1 MIKRYLK
8 ILLALTLF
16 FALSIQAQAAEE
28 NNYTDSE
35 NLYKEQFE
43 ASGADKL
50 AEYLDKNTR
59 EYLRDIGCEE
69 PDYNGILDFS
79 LKSVIDVLFK
89 MLRLNI
95 SSPLKGCLTACAA
108 VMAVS
113 VCSAFFPDD
122 EKTKGVLNLICGSFV
137 LISVFIPATDA
148 LRTGVSAMKLCAG
161 FEKMLIPVLAAVL
174 TVSGNP
180 IAALSYQGAAFAAA
194 QTVEAF
200 AQDFALP
207 LVMISGA
214 LGAVGSFLPT
224 LRLSAVSD
232 MLRKSVQTC
241 VGVVSGL
248 FTGFIAIKKVIGTS
262 ADGMAA
268 KGVKLVTSTFVPVI
282 GGALSEAYSSM
293 TAGLSLLR
301 STVGIYGIIA
311 VAAICLPSIISLAL
325 WVLAMRVSAMVSEL
339 LGNFQCAEILKNI
352 SFMFSM
358 LNVILIFSAA
368 VFVISSGTVA
378 AIKAGG

>member
-1 MIKRYLK
+1 MIERCLK

-16 FALSIQAQAAEE
+16 FSLSIQAQAAEE
-28 NNYTDSE
+28 NYYADSE

-79 LKSVIDVLFK
+79 LKSVVDVLLK
-89 MLRLNI
+89 MLRLNFL
-95 SSPLKGCLTACAA
+95 SPLKGCLTACAA

-180 IAALSYQGAAFAAA
+180 VTALSYQGAAFAAA

-214 LGAVGSFLPT
+214 LGAVGAFLPT

-248 FTGFIAIKKVIGTS
+248 FSGFIAIKKIIGVS

-268 KGVKLVTSTFVPVI
+268 KGLKLVTSTFVPVI

-311 VAAICLPSIISLAL
+311 VAAICLPSIINLAL
-325 WVLAMRVSAMVSEL
+325 WVLAMRASATVSEL
-339 LGNFQCAEILKNI
+339 LGNYQCAEILKNI

-368 VFVISSGTVA
+368 VFIISSGTVA

>member
-1 MIKRYLK
+1 MIERYLK
-8 ILLALTLF
+8 ILLAATLF
-16 FALSIQAQAAEE
+16 FSLSIQAQAAEE
-28 NNYTDSE
+28 NYYSDSE

-43 ASGADKL
+43 ASGSDKL

-79 LKSVIDVLFK
+79 LKSVVDVLLK
-89 MLRLNI
+89 MLRLNF

-180 IAALSYQGAAFAAA
+180 VTALSYQGAAFAAA

-214 LGAVGSFLPT
+214 LGAVGAFLPT

-248 FTGFIAIKKVIGTS
+248 FSGFIAIKKIIGIS

-311 VAAICLPSIISLAL
+311 VAAICLPSIINLAL
-325 WVLAMRVSAMVSEL
+325 WVLAMRASATVSEL
-339 LGNFQCAEILKNI
+339 LGNYQCAEILKNI

-368 VFVISSGTVA
+368 VFIISSGTVA

>member
-8 ILLALTLF
+8 IFLAVMLF
-16 FALSIQAQAAEE
+16 FALSVQVHAADEK
-28 NNYTDSE
+28 NYADCE
-35 NLYKEQFE
+35 NLYKEQYE

-50 AEYLDKNTR
+50 ADYLDKNTK

-69 PDYNGILDFS
+69 PDYSRILDFS
-79 LKSVIDVLFK
+79 VKSVVDVLFK
-89 MLRLNI
+89 MLRLNF

-137 LISVFIPATDA
+137 LISVFIPATEA
-148 LRTGVSAMKLCAG
+148 LRAGVSAMKLCAG

-180 IAALSYQGAAFAAA
+180 ITAVSYQGAAFAAA

-200 AQDFALP
+200 AQSFAMP
-207 LVMISGA
+207 LVMVSGV
-214 LGAVGSFLPT
+214 LGAVGAFLPT

-232 MLRKSVQTC
+232 MLRKTVQTC

-248 FTGFIAIKKVIGTS
+248 FTGFIAIKKIIGTS
-262 ADGMAA
+262 ADSMAA

-293 TAGLSLLR
+293 AAGLSLLR
-301 STVGIYGIIA
+301 SSVGIYGIIA
-311 VAAICLPSIISLAL
+311 VTAICLPSIINLAL
-325 WVLAMRVSAMVSEL
+325 WVFAMRASATVSEL

-358 LNVILIFSAA
+358 LNVILILSAA

>member
-1 MIKRYLK
+1 MIKWYLK
-8 ILLALTLF
+8 ILFIVLLF
-16 FALSIQAQAAEE
+16 FGFSIHAYAAEKFD
-28 NNYTDSE
+28 YTDSE
-35 NLYKEQFE
+35 SIYKEQLE

-50 AEYLDKNTR
+50 AGYLDKNTR

-69 PDYNGILDFS
+69 PNYSQIIDFS
-79 LKSVIDVLFK
+79 LKSVVDVLLK
-89 MLRLNI
+89 MLRLNLD
-95 SSPLKGCLTACAA
+95 SPLKGCLTACAA

-180 IAALSYQGAAFAAA
+180 VTALSYQGAAFAAA

-207 LVMISGA
+207 LVMISGT
-214 LGAVGSFLPT
+214 LGAVGAFLPT

-301 STVGIYGIIA
+301 SSVGIYGIIA
-311 VAAICLPSIISLAL
+311 VAAICLPSIINLAL
-325 WVLAMRVSAMVSEL
+325 WVFAMRVSGMISEL
-339 LGNFQCAEILKNI
+339 LGNYQCSEILKNI

-368 VFVISSGTVA
+368 VFIISSGTVA